1 MERDGKLQVNP
12 LFGGGVQERW
22 GTQRLELKTELVQG
36 CIDLFFPGFYK
47 FSVLFNTLDTCMH
60 STIK

>member
-22 GTQRLELKTELVQG
+22 GTHSLELKIELVQ
-36 CIDLFFPGFYK
+36 
-47 FSVLFNTLDTCMH
+47 SVHRSYLSRIL
-60 STIK
+60 